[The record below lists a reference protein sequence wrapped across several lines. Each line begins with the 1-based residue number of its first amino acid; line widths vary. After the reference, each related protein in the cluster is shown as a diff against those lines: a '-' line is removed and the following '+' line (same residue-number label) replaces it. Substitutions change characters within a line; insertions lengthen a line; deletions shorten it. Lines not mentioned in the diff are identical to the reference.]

1 MRARRQPSRQ
11 QPVRGVPWPNWFGE
25 EPLGSPVAAPYR
37 WCGWHD
43 GGVGAYLPLGE
54 AFRGNERLLDN
65 LQRRCISPV
74 CQAARGRDAHNLQP
88 TLDQCLQLLPHLS
101 VHRQGLFRVH
111 GRDGV
116 AAATV
121 AKPSHDAA
129 MQAPAPVDNSA
140 QEAAHLRTAMLRVQQ
155 FETARDTQQVSTVFR
170 RQLTAWR
177 KEVSS
182 AEDEDEVSPLFL
194 ELLVLGSHR
203 ARRAWRAGAGRTRRR
218 RGGDACW
225 RRHAGRAALSRA
237 SLLVC
242 ARQSRAC
249 AVSCRP

>member
-116 AAATV
+116 AAAAV

-129 MQAPAPVDNSA
+129 MQAPVDNSA

-155 FETARDTQQVSTVFR
+155 FETAHDTQQVSTVFR
-170 RQLTAWR
+170 RRLTTLTAWR

-194 ELLVLGSHR
+194 ELLQAIVPDVLGEQEQAAHD
-203 ARRAWRAGAGRTRRR
+203 AAAAAMRAGGVTLGVLLFHAQACWSARDKAGR
-218 RGGDACW
+218 
-225 RRHAGRAALSRA
+225 
-237 SLLVC
+237 V
-242 ARQSRAC
+242 Q
-249 AVSCRP
+249 

>member
-1 MRARRQPSRQ
+1 MRARRQPSRL
-11 QPVRGVPWPNWFGE
+11 QPVRGVPWPHWFGE

-74 CQAARGRDAHNLQP
+74 CQAARGRDSHSLQP
-88 TLDQCLQLLPHLS
+88 TWDQCLRLLPHLS
-101 VHRQGLFRVH
+101 VHRQSLFRVH

-116 AAATV
+116 AAAAV

-129 MQAPAPVDNSA
+129 MQAPVDNSA

-155 FETARDTQQVSTVFR
+155 LETARGSQQVSTVFR
-170 RQLTAWR
+170 RRLTAWR
-177 KEVSS
+177 LEVSS
-182 AEDEDEVSPLFL
+182 AEDEDDVAPLFL
-194 ELLVLGSHR
+194 ELLEAIVPDVLGEQEQAAHD
-203 ARRAWRAGAGRTRRR
+203 AAAAAMRAGGVTLGMLLFHAQ
-218 RGGDACW
+218 ACW
-225 RRHAGRAALSRA
+225 SARDKAAR
-237 SLLVC
+237 V
-242 ARQSRAC
+242 Q
-249 AVSCRP
+249 